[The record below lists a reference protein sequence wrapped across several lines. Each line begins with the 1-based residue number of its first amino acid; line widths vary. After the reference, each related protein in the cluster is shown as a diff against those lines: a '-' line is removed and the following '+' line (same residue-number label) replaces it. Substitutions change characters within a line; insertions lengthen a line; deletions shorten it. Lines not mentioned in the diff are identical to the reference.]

1 MRSPLGPFGYIQALE
16 FRLRF
21 FLLGNAPSTYG
32 TMESNLER
40 PPRSPSPTTKLTRG
54 VPSPNCVPQGHI
66 LVSLKCPWGWGH
78 HHHHPPAPVLHH
90 PLHEE
95 ILPNAQSKPLFAPPE
110 TRGALLPEFAQ
121 NIFFFP
127 LSQTGLPQI
136 LFIYLFFPGVKKKN
150 PSEDEGRFNYFQTRN
165 MKILSG
171 RCPSQQLYRLRKKY
185 LICKF

>member
-136 LFIYLFFPGVKKKN
+136 LFIYLFFPFPGW
-150 PSEDEGRFNYFQTRN
+150 F
-165 MKILSG
+165 
-171 RCPSQQLYRLRKKY
+171 
-185 LICKF
+185 